1 MRGKTLTAALSLCGA
16 MIGAG
21 FATGREVAAFF
32 SRFGSWSWLGLCAGT
47 GIIAWLG
54 GALAAGC
61 AGRGTDS
68 LAACFPGAL
77 GWISRGAFLLLLFTT
92 GGAMAAGAAELAEL
106 TLPLLG
112 AGWLGGVGTLA
123 LCWLLA
129 RRRAMALPF
138 LSGALLLA
146 LVTLMALCWLLPG
159 EDSFSLAAPSLAPSW
174 WEACLRGLCW
184 GGFNL
189 AFAAPLICKRWDC
202 PRAPALAAAILALL
216 LALGNGLL
224 LRHPALWNHPLP
236 MAALFSALGK
246 PGFILGS
253 AALYLA
259 IMTTLIAVFQ
269 GLLALLPAGMA
280 WRNGAALTGVAGIAT
295 VSFQGIVGVG
305 YPLLGALCLCLLGAA
320 ALSLRK

>member
-1 MRGKTLTAALSLCGA
+1 MRDKTLTVALSLCGA

-32 SRFGSWSWLGLCAGT
+32 SRFGPWSWLGIGT
-47 GIIAWLG
+47 GAGLIAGLG

-61 AGRGTDS
+61 ARRGTDS

-106 TLPLLG
+106 TLPLHG
-112 AGWLGGVGTLA
+112 AGWLGGLGTLA

-129 RRRAMALPF
+129 RRQVAALPL
-138 LSGALLLA
+138 LSGALLMVLVA
-146 LVTLMALCWLLPG
+146 LIALCWLLPG
-159 EDSFSLAAPSLAPSW
+159 GESFSLASPSFVPPWL
-174 WEACLRGLCW
+174 EACLRGLCW

-189 AFAAPLICKRWDC
+189 AFAAPLVCRQDC

-236 MAALFSALGK
+236 MAALFFNLGK
-246 PGFILGS
+246 PGFVLGS

-269 GLLALLPAGMA
+269 GLTALLPAGMA
-280 WRNGAALTGVAGIAT
+280 WRDGVALAGVAGIAT

-305 YPLLGALCLCLLGAA
+305 YPLLGALCLCLLGAGV
-320 ALSLRK
+320 LSCWK